1 MTPSATRLPAGLVT
15 FGPQGRG
22 GWKILGISAA
32 SEGSLFTARRGR
44 AAPASAGIS
53 WLPTISL
60 RRVLAANARP
70 VADLPCPSPGRCL
83 ALPAGRAELWG
94 AARIRSGARPRRY
107 RHPLSGSFA
116 MKAETQAGPTN
127 GSHLRVPAVLGLA
140 PPAPRAGTKQC
151 RARRS
156 HPLSGE
162 LTGGWGALPQI
173 QPCFLPPPAP
183 AHPHALAPVLPLRG
197 HPDGPPA
204 RRDQPWPERAGDGQ
218 DTGTATRLGLQPCL
232 SRCPPGGTRRSLGGA
247 PGRKPPASHSPAA
260 PVAPLC
266 VPPGRKP
273 VGPRLSQPH

>member
-44 AAPASAGIS
+44 AAPARAGIS

-70 VADLPCPSPGRCL
+70 VADLPCPNPGRCL

-94 AARIRSGARPRRY
+94 AARIRSGGRPRWY
-107 RHPLSGSFA
+107 RHPFGGSFA
-116 MKAETQAGPTN
+116 VKAETQAGPTN
-127 GSHLRVPAVLGLA
+127 GSHLRVPAAQGLA
-140 PPAPRAGTKQC
+140 PPAPRAGTEQC

-183 AHPHALAPVLPLRG
+183 AHPHALTPVLPLRG
-197 HPDGPPA
+197 HPHGPQPAGASPGPSGQGAGRTWGPPHGWA
-204 RRDQPWPERAGDGQ
+204 FSPACPAAHPEEPAGASVVPREGSPLPPTAPLPLWPPCVSPRAGN
-218 DTGTATRLGLQPCL
+218 RW
-232 SRCPPGGTRRSLGGA
+232 
-247 PGRKPPASHSPAA
+247 GR
-260 PVAPLC
+260 
-266 VPPGRKP
+266 G
-273 VGPRLSQPH
+273 